1 MGVGSGRRGMRAA
14 VVGRD
19 GVLMQV
25 GGLRPYARSAQTSGP
40 HGLCAADGRVV
51 CLDVV
56 RWLAPVDA
64 IDESVLGRCTGPV
77 LDVGCG
83 PGRFVHALAERGTA
97 AMGLDIAET
106 AVELT
111 RGRGLPAVLRSVFA
125 PIPGEGRWPTVLLM
139 DGNIGI
145 GGDPAHLLERI
156 HTLLAP
162 TGLLIVETHADA
174 HADEQLAVRFS
185 MNGESI
191 GPALAWAN
199 VGLLPLLRYAG
210 ALGFEVPEVWTVG
223 GRTFAALG
231 GHGTAARGRASEPVR
246 AAAVR

>member
-1 MGVGSGRRGMRAA
+1 
-14 VVGRD
+14 
-19 GVLMQV
+19 MQA
-25 GGLRPYARSAQTSGP
+25 GALRPYERSLQTSGP
-40 HGLCAADGRVV
+40 LGLCAADGRVIS
-51 CLDVV
+51 LDVA
-56 RWLAPVDA
+56 RWLAPVDS
-64 IDESVLGRCTGPV
+64 IDETVLERCTGPV

-111 RGRGLPAVLRSVFA
+111 RRRGLPAVLRSVFA

-145 GGDPAHLLERI
+145 GGDPARLLGRI

-162 TGLLIVETHADA
+162 MGRLIVETHPDA

-185 MNGESI
+185 QQGESI
-191 GPALAWAN
+191 GPAFAWAH
-199 VGLLPLLRYAG
+199 VGLLSLLRYAH
-210 ALGFEVPEVWTVG
+210 ALGYGVPEVWTVDE
-223 GRTFAALG
+223 RTFASLP
-231 GHGTAARGRASEPVR
+231 R
-246 AAAVR
+246 

>member
-1 MGVGSGRRGMRAA
+1 
-14 VVGRD
+14 
-19 GVLMQV
+19 MQV
-25 GGLRPYARSAQTSGP
+25 GALRPYEHSLQTPGP
-40 HGLCAADGRVV
+40 LGLCAADGRVIS
-51 CLDVV
+51 LDVA

-64 IDESVLGRCTGPV
+64 IDETVLERCIGPV

-145 GGDPAHLLERI
+145 GGDPARLLERI
-156 HTLLAP
+156 HAVLAA
-162 TGLLIVETHADA
+162 TGRLIVETHPDR
-174 HADEQLAVRFS
+174 HADEQLAVRFRQRS
-185 MNGESI
+185 ESI
-191 GPALAWAN
+191 GPAFAWAN

-210 ALGFEVPEVWTVG
+210 ALGFGVPEVWAFG
-223 GRTFAALG
+223 GRTFASLP
-231 GHGTAARGRASEPVR
+231 R
-246 AAAVR
+246 